1 MASNYWVKLYH
12 EILDDPKMCRLTD
25 RQYRRVIEL
34 FLLAGDYEMDGLLPG
49 IDDIEFRLRSPEG
62 LKEDI
67 ETLIECNILSVNEL
81 GEYFIT
87 RWLDRQNAMSNKE
100 RQARYRDSKRKEL
113 YYGND
118 SITKRNTDIDIDKI
132 KMKRPPPQKVVEQT
146 QEFLNFFML
155 KTKLDPPNGSMFS
168 KKWITPLTEMLKVS
182 DNDLEDAKRI
192 LLQAIKDSDKSKWT
206 FDTPLGIQSK
216 FNAAAGKQKR
226 KGVSAGTE
234 FNPKDMK

>member
-132 KMKRPPPQKVVEQT
+132 KIGDMIEVVGSIY
-146 QEFLNFFML
+146 LNSWQ
-155 KTKLDPPNGSMFS
+155 G
-168 KKWITPLTEMLKVS
+168 
-182 DNDLEDAKRI
+182 
-192 LLQAIKDSDKSKWT
+192 KDSLEFQVKEW
-206 FDTPLGIQSK
+206 K
-216 FNAAAGKQKR
+216 F
-226 KGVSAGTE
+226 
-234 FNPKDMK
+234 M